1 MAKKL
6 YWLGK
11 GQVKVDGK
19 LYGKDSG
26 HGRAFPVNKVDADRL
41 ASWKKDGLVSDKPF
55 EDDDSLT
62 TIEALNAKI
71 KDLSTQIVEQN
82 KVVDE
87 ATKPLNDEIKELTKQ
102 VKELES
108 AAEGECEDC
117 VELQRQARIFYD
129 ADGEEVEYDTVEEV
143 VELRKQAAVK
153 MAELEKQVEDLTNPD
168 KSKDKD

>member
-62 TIEALNAKI
+62 TIEALNEKI
-71 KDLSTQIVEQN
+71 KDLSTQIVE
-82 KVVDE
+82 
-87 ATKPLNDEIKELTKQ
+87 LNSAKGGDCEKC
-102 VKELES
+102 KELE
-108 AAEGECEDC
+108 AEN
-117 VELQRQARIFYD
+117 
-129 ADGEEVEYDTVEEV
+129 ADLKAKVEEA
-143 VELRKQAAVK
+143 EK
-153 MAELEKQVEDLTNPD
+153 MLESITDD
-168 KSKDKD
+168 GSGD